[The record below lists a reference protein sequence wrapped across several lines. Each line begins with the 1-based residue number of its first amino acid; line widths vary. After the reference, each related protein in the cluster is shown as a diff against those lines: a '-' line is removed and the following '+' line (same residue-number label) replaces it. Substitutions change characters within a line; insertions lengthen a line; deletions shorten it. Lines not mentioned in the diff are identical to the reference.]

1 MTDIRN
7 KRETVTTDPPK
18 LKNTEILWLQTHML
32 TNPTTEM

>member
-18 LKNTEILWLQTHML
+18 IKKTMKYYGYKPIC
-32 TNPTTEM
+32 